1 MKGQTYNIGDRII
14 AEDRIDGMMLRGRTG
29 TIVSLSSCDIGIE
42 FDEPITLGHD
52 CCGKGKPGHCRY
64 ARIYDKLSLIDD
76 SNIITEQTEEINA
89 FLSSYEVRK

>member
-1 MKGQTYNIGDRII
+1 MKGQIYNIGDRII
-14 AEDRIDGMMLRGRTG
+14 AEDRIGGAMLRGKTG

-42 FDEPITLGHD
+42 FDEHIDGHS
-52 CCGKGKPGHCRY
+52 CGGRGKPGYCRY

-76 SNIITEQTEEINA
+76 SNIVTEQTEEINA